1 MSFYSI
7 TEHSTITYQGCDSK
21 ADIIISKDCYKWLI
35 ELSKSEENSFA
46 AIRLIKENV
55 LKVTNYV
62 GVLQSPNGTTIE
74 ILPKTI
80 DNELTEQQ
88 KKQLRQKLV
97 ELVCI
102 SQRSP
107 LQSHRANLEII
118 KNYPVHEWLM
128 GEFLHL
134 LEQMVSRGLRYDYE
148 RIEEESRYIRGRLRI
163 DKQLQQGAARQHLFQ
178 ISHEIFSPNRSENRL
193 LKTAV
198 DIVFKHTKAHWK
210 LANKL
215 KHLMDEIP
223 TSIHPDKD
231 FLSWQ
236 NNRLM
241 KAYES
246 IKPFCW
252 LIIKQLNPTTQSGQ
266 LAGMS
271 LLFPMEKLFEDY
283 VGHCLQNIF
292 AKDGLDLTRQS
303 TQQYLCRHQEKPSF
317 MLKPDF
323 ILADKFV
330 LDAKWKQLDL
340 SEAGDKQGTSKYNIS
355 QDDFYQMFAYG
366 HKYLQGKGK
375 LFLIYPCHEKFDI
388 NDSKHPLTFDFTPT
402 KPNNDEKL
410 MLYIVPCD
418 WQRPVQSVFPD
429 WFKQAILQS
438 LPTTPEGGG

>member
-7 TEHSTITYQGCDSK
+7 TEHSTISYESD
-21 ADIIISKDCYKWLI
+21 ADVKVSKDCYDWLKK
-35 ELSKSEENSFA
+35 LTKSEKNSFA
-46 AIRLIKENV
+46 AIRLIKDNV

-74 ILPKTI
+74 ILPKTT
-80 DNELTEQQ
+80 DKQLTEQQ

-118 KNYPVHEWLM
+118 QNYPVHEWLI

-134 LEQMVSRGLRYDYE
+134 LEQMILRGLRSDYE

-178 ISHEIFSPNRSENRL
+178 ISHEIFSTNRPENRL

-198 DIVFKHTKAHWK
+198 DIVFKHTTAHWK

-266 LAGMS
+266 FAGMS

-283 VGHCLQNIF
+283 VGHCLKNTF

-303 TQQYLCRHQEKPSF
+303 TQQYLCQHQEKPLF

-330 LDAKWKQLDL
+330 LDAKWKLLDL
-340 SEAGDKQGTSKYNIS
+340 SQTGEKQGTSKYNIT
-355 QDDFYQMFAYG
+355 QNDFYQMFAYG

-388 NDSKHPLTFDFTPT
+388 NDSKHPLTFDFTPI
-402 KPNNDEKL
+402 KQNSDEKL
-410 MLYIVPCD
+410 ILYILPCD
-418 WQRPVQSVFPD
+418 WQRPVQNAFPD
-429 WFKQAILQS
+429 WFEQAILQS
-438 LPTTPEGGG
+438 SPTTPEFGG